1 MVASH
6 RSKQTTQKKESVYG
20 ARSCAVCWLTD
31 DGVNRHG
38 MSVTHPSWSLSFT
51 KYDKSV
57 ECDTE

>member
-6 RSKQTTQKKESVYG
+6 RSKQTTHKKESVYG
-20 ARSCAVCWLTD
+20 ARSCAVSWLTD